1 MSFIDDYRQEISPEF
16 ALQMM
21 PKLNEDYLQDRR
33 CKWEEGTIQLWKVAS
48 ALIVDCDPSIEKH
61 SFLCTPVFFD
71 KTGKH
76 RYFTSHEKTMQEQ
89 IAEFD
94 QQLGVIHEL
103 GCTITDKDGN
113 TEVKPLFLL
122 TDSKIGHG
130 DKL

>member
-16 ALQMM
+16 ALQLM
-21 PKLNEDYLQDRR
+21 PELNEDYLQDRP
-33 CKWEEGTIQLWKVAS
+33 CKWEEDTIQLWKVAS
-48 ALIVDCDPSIEKH
+48 ALIEDCDPSIEKH

-103 GCTITDKDGN
+103 GCTITDKDDN
-113 TEVKPLFLL
+113 TEAKVWLL
-122 TDSKIGHG
+122 QIETEINHG
-130 DKL
+130 